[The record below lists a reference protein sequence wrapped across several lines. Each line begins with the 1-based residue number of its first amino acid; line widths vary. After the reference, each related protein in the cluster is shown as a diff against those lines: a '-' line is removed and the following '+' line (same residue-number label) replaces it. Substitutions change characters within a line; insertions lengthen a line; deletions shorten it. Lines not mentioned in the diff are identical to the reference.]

1 MWKIMFFKFENW
13 SKNLKLKVLFLK
25 LKFEVKILK
34 LRCVFELKIESKNFS
49 LRFKINV

>member
-1 MWKIMFFKFENW
+1 MWKIMFLNLKIEV
-13 SKNLKLKVLFLK
+13 KNLKLKVLFLK